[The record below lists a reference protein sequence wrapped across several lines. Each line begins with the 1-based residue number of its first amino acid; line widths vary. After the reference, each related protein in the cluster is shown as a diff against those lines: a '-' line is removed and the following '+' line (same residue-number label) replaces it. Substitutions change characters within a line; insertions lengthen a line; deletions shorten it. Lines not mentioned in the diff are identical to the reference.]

1 MARIFRDSSVL
12 NQFGS
17 PSINSNILALRPAF
31 GQTGRLF
38 VDTTNNVIYRDT
50 GTSWDLI
57 TGGVGSIPN
66 LQQVTTVGNTTNQ
79 GINQISNNG
88 IFSGT
93 NITQKPVGIDFAFAG
108 YGFSQFVSSYNA
120 NSAFKQVTNYTQNNF
135 QVNVAGTTLAS
146 FINPSFNELVLRIT
160 NNITF
165 SPNVNNSTIFGLIT
179 IAGNGG
185 GTLTVDQG
193 TGARILSPI
202 LSKLN
207 YNIATAPATIS
218 HYAGF
223 AIYGPEGFSG
233 TQTLTLTNFYS
244 LYLGSS
250 TQFAINPN
258 FTNRWGVYQAGSGD
272 KNYMAG
278 VLLLGTTTQ
287 TGRQLVVNGLIE
299 NQTTVDTNVRV
310 PSGKYLPIYVKS
322 GGVTT
327 LYYITLN
334 N

>member
-1 MARIFRDSSVL
+1 MARIFKDSSVL

-17 PSINSNILALRPAF
+17 PSLNSNTLANRPTF
-31 GQTGRLF
+31 GQEGRLY
-38 VDTTNNVIYRDT
+38 VSTDTLEIYRDT
-50 GTSWDLI
+50 GNAWDNL
-57 TGGVGSIPN
+57 TNNVGNIGN
-66 LQQVTTVGNTTNQ
+66 LQQVTTVGNSTNQ
-79 GINQISNNG
+79 GINQISING

-93 NITQKPVGIDFAFAG
+93 NILQKPAVDFAFAG
-108 YGFSQFVSSYNA
+108 FGYSQFVSSYNA
-120 NSAFKQVTNYTQNNF
+120 DSAIKQVTNYTQQNF
-135 QVNVAGTTLAS
+135 QVNVAATTLQN

-165 SPNVNNSTIFGLIT
+165 DSSVNNSSVFGLIT

-185 GTLTVDQG
+185 GTLTMNQSQG
-193 TGARILSPI
+193 TRILSPI

-207 YNIATAPATIS
+207 YDIDNAPVTIS

-233 TQTLTLTNFYS
+233 TQTLTLTNYFT

-258 FTNRWGVYQAGSGD
+258 FSNRWGIYQSGTGD

-287 TGRQLVVNGLIE
+287 TGRQLVVNGIIE
-299 NQTTVDTNVRV
+299 NQTTVDTNVRT
-310 PSGKYLPIYVKS
+310 PSGNYLPIYVKS
-322 GGVTT
+322 GPTTT
-327 LYYITLN
+327 LYYISLN
-334 N
+334 S

>member
-1 MARIFRDSSVL
+1 MARIQINSSVL

-17 PSINSNILALRPAF
+17 PSINSNILVLRPNF
-31 GQTGRLF
+31 GQVGRLF

-50 GTSWDLI
+50 GSSWALI
-57 TGGVGSIPN
+57 TGGAGAIPN
-66 LQQVTTVGNTTNQ
+66 LQQVTTVGNITDQ
-79 GINQISNNG
+79 GINNISSVTG

-93 NITQKPVGIDFAFAG
+93 DILQKPAFDFAFAG
-108 YGFSQFVSSYNA
+108 YGFSQFVSSYTNQ
-120 NSAFKQVTNYTQNNF
+120 SAAPQVTNYTQNNF
-135 QVNVAGTTLAS
+135 QVITAGSTLS
-146 FINPSFNELVLRIT
+146 NFINPSFNELVLRIGA
-160 NNITF
+160 NITF
-165 SPNVNNSTIFGLIT
+165 SPSVNNSSILGLIT
-179 IAGNGG
+179 LTGTGG
-185 GTLTVDQG
+185 GTLTMDQG
-193 TGARILSPI
+193 SGVRILSPI

-207 YNIATAPATIS
+207 YSIATNPVTIS

-223 AIYGPEGFSG
+223 AVYGPEGFSG
-233 TQTLTLTNFYS
+233 TQTLTITNFYS

-250 TQFAINPN
+250 TQFTINPN
-258 FTNRWGVYQAGSGD
+258 FTNRWGVYQSGTGD
-272 KNYMAG
+272 KNYMAA

-310 PSGKYLPIYVKS
+310 PSGNNLPIYVKS

-334 N
+334 S